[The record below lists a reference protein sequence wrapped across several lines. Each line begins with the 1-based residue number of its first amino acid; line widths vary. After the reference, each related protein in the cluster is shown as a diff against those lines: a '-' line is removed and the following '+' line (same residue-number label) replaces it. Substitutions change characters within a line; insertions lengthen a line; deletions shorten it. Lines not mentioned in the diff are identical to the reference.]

1 MSTKVPTEDMI
12 ELENLFGPLFD
23 EYLNEEN
30 QVVLKS
36 SAVTTA
42 DASDKRQ
49 QQPDS
54 TSSASTLATT
64 ISTDGHF
71 DVVVSLSCSGNVTAS
86 TAATTLS
93 RRYKMKYLSESYEVP
108 DTEDTIRFKLDT
120 QDIMYAVDMFR
131 DTIQPPVETPD
142 NPFVAPVNIEIIESF
157 MHTVGYQGVVDKA
170 EPRHKDILA
179 HLLHASKIVAE
190 KEGIVDGFRVVI
202 NSGATTFAVNGRDGV
217 KR

>member
-64 ISTDGHF
+64 ISTNGHF

-93 RRYKMKYLSESYEVP
+93 RRYKMKYLSESYEIHTLVVAIFEQEVAATVESMETTARYMSNKYVEAALNSTTVVLP
-108 DTEDTIRFKLDT
+108 YLIPVSCFSSLYLY
-120 QDIMYAVDMFR
+120 DITLMLP
-131 DTIQPPVETPD
+131 I
-142 NPFVAPVNIEIIESF
+142 
-157 MHTVGYQGVVDKA
+157 
-170 EPRHKDILA
+170 
-179 HLLHASKIVAE
+179 
-190 KEGIVDGFRVVI
+190 
-202 NSGATTFAVNGRDGV
+202 
-217 KR
+217 